1 MLAKAYS
8 FASYGSQAKLVTIEV
23 NIFNNTSASEY
34 GLELEEDRQSTSI
47 IGLPDTAVRESK
59 ERVRSAIIQTGL
71 RYPKGEIII
80 SLAPADLKKHGPAF
94 DLPIALCLAAWSGHA
109 KDHDPS
115 SCESKIAAIGEL
127 SLDGTLRSVRNVI
140 SCAVAAKKLG
150 FRYLIVPKQ
159 NAREAALIKDLAVLP
174 AGNFKEALEAYLAPA
189 NCHAMVFDRALIE
202 NASYG
207 YDCDFSEIKGQMAA
221 RRAAE
226 IAAAGGHN
234 LLLFGPPGS
243 GKTLLA
249 RRLPTILPP
258 LSEEELIESMQIYS
272 AKGLVPKDIRLMIRR
287 PFRSPHH
294 SVSLSGLI
302 GGGLQIEPGEVS
314 LAHNG
319 VLFLDEFP
327 EFAKNV
333 LEALRQPLED
343 GFVNIVRVAGSVTFP
358 ASFMLVAA
366 MNPCPCGYLG
376 HPVKKCKCPRR
387 LVESYRARVSGPLMD
402 RIDMHVEMP
411 FVPYE
416 ELTAKETPEDSKTIR
431 GRCLRARR
439 AQTERYKSTRFRS
452 NAQLNSSAAQ
462 RFCPLEKE
470 AENALKYAVTKMSL
484 SARTYT
490 RILRVARTIA
500 DLGNREKIEERHI
513 LEALQFKGFREDSP
527 G

>member
-1 MLAKAYS
+1 MLTKAYS
-8 FASYGSQAKLVTIEV
+8 FASYGPQARLVTIEV
-23 NIFNNTSASEY
+23 NVFDGKNADY
-34 GLELEEDRQSTSI
+34 GLELEDDKQSTSI

-59 ERVRSAIIQTGL
+59 ERVRSAMLHAGL

-94 DLPIALCLAAWSGHA
+94 DLPIALCLAAWSGHQ
-109 KDHDPS
+109 KDLDPTS
-115 SCESKIAAIGEL
+115 AERKIAAIGEL
-127 SLDGTLRSVRNVI
+127 SLDGNLRGVRNVI

-150 FRYLIVPKQ
+150 FRYLIVPKS
-159 NAREAALIKDLAVLP
+159 NAREAALVKDLVVIP
-174 AGNFKEALEAYLAPA
+174 AGSFKEALTAYLAPA
-189 NCHAMVFDRALIE
+189 KSPSLAFDRDLLEA
-202 NASYG
+202 ASYN
-207 YDCDFSEIKGQMAA
+207 YDCDFSEIKGQLAA

-272 AKGLVPKDIRLMIRR
+272 AKGLVPKEIRLLIRR

-319 VLFLDEFP
+319 VLFMDEFP

-387 LVESYRARVSGPLMD
+387 AVESYRARVSGPLMD

-416 ELTAKETPEDSKTIR
+416 ELTAKEAPESSKAIR
-431 GRCLRARR
+431 ERCMRARCI
-439 AQTERYKSTRFRS
+439 QLERYKKTRLRN
-452 NAQLNSSAAQ
+452 NAQLNSAAAQ
-462 RFCPLEKE
+462 KYCPLTKE
-470 AENALKYAVTKMSL
+470 AESALKFAVTKLAL

-500 DLGNREKIEERHI
+500 DLGNLEKIEERQI
-513 LEALQFKGFREDSP
+513 LEALQFKGFKEEGP